1 MRRSVI
7 SNGEC
12 NQPRNKMSRSSRI
25 LLWTLLS
32 MLTLIWVTRLLA
44 LKHGMVLHPD
54 EWVFFSS
61 ASSLFKGSSYQVY
74 KTYPEGAFL
83 MQMPFQMAR
92 QFALQLIQFG
102 DDVQKSGA
110 HLMGRISSVVY
121 FSLGAVLGCTFLHLT
136 QKKTMPV
143 VLFAIAMVFSL
154 FQIEQS
160 RYGTGEAPS
169 FFLVMAILNLLALY
183 LRRNRF
189 SLLCIA
195 AVLTGILGAVKYP
208 QLYFILLPLCT
219 TFLNRRSSKISL
231 LVAIPAVLGCC
242 FLGFVCFSPS
252 LLQREFLTGIISREM
267 DAYVANPNLWTVGT
281 PLGHLVSLQ
290 IYHLLYA
297 DVPLAPILAL
307 FGIVPLFRQHEKD
320 GTASFLRVIP
330 FIFLGFFMYNL
341 FVPTL
346 FFRTYYIYFCVCLLY
361 TCIGVSTLL
370 ERKGWKPLML
380 VLLCVMVLRGVF
392 LIGLLSQP
400 QKDASEPLR
409 SNPNWSDRVVVT
421 VLGKAYL
428 YGEISGDLTQIDMLD
443 AFLIQ
448 TPALKSHEF
457 CVTGPYQF
465 GLARTMRFLIRDAD
479 VQRLT
484 DGWDSFRDQNSS
496 FLFEKLYPDAYY
508 ALFGYWLEGST
519 GTPYEFP
526 SAYFYF
532 KP

>member
-1 MRRSVI
+1 MRRSMI
-7 SNGEC
+7 SNEEC
-12 NQPRNKMSRSSRI
+12 NQPQNKMSQSSRI
-25 LLWTLLS
+25 LLWTLIS
-32 MLTLIWVTRLLA
+32 MMTLICVTRLLA
-44 LKHGMVLHPD
+44 LKHGMMLHPD
-54 EWVFFSS
+54 EWVFSSS

-74 KTYPEGAFL
+74 KTYPEGAIL
-83 MQMPFQMAR
+83 MQMPFQISR
-92 QFALQLIQFG
+92 QFVLQLIHFG
-102 DDVQKSGA
+102 GDVQMSGA

-121 FSLGAVLGCTFLHLT
+121 FSLGAMLGCTFLHLT

-160 RYGTGEAPS
+160 RYGTGDVPS
-169 FFLVMAILNLLALY
+169 FFLIMAILNLITLY
-183 LRRNRF
+183 LRRNRL

-208 QLYFILLPLCT
+208 QLYFIFLPLCAT
-219 TFLNRRSSKISL
+219 VLNRRSSKISL
-231 LVAIPAVLGCC
+231 FVAIPAVLGCC

-252 LLQREFLTGIISREM
+252 LLQREFLSGIISREM
-267 DAYVANPNLWTVGT
+267 DAYVANPNLWAVGT
-281 PLGHLVSLQ
+281 PLGHLVSLLT
-290 IYHLLYA
+290 YHLLYT

-307 FGIVPLFRQHEKD
+307 IGIVPLFRQREKD
-320 GTASFLRVIP
+320 STASFLRVIL
-330 FIFLGFFMYNL
+330 FIFLGFFIYNL

-346 FFRTYYIYFCVCLLY
+346 FFRTYYIYFSVCLLY

-380 VLLCVMVLRGVF
+380 VLLCAMVLRGVF
-392 LIGLLSQP
+392 LICLLSQP
-400 QKDASEPLR
+400 QKDANEPLL

-428 YGEISGDLTQIDMLD
+428 YGEISGDLTEIDMLD

-448 TPALKSHEF
+448 TPALKTREF

-484 DGWDSFRDQNSS
+484 DGWDSFRDQNAPY
-496 FLFEKLYPDAYY
+496 LFEKLYPDFYY

-519 GTPYEFP
+519 GTPFEFP
-526 SAYFYF
+526 SAYFYY

>member
-1 MRRSVI
+1 M
-7 SNGEC
+7 
-12 NQPRNKMSRSSRI
+12 
-25 LLWTLLS
+25 LLVTVLF
-32 MLTLIWVTRLLA
+32 MLALIGITRLLT

-83 MQMPFQMAR
+83 LQMPFQMVR
-92 QFALQLIQFG
+92 QFALQLIHFG
-102 DDVQKSGA
+102 GDVQKSGS
-110 HLMGRISSVVY
+110 HLMGRVSSIVY

-136 QKKTMPV
+136 QKKTLPV
-143 VLFAIAMVFSL
+143 VFFAIAMVFSL

-189 SLLCIA
+189 SLLCVA
-195 AVLTGILGAVKYP
+195 AVLSGMMGAVKYP
-208 QLYFILLPLCT
+208 QLYFVLLHLCAAV
-219 TFLNRRSSKISL
+219 LNRRSSRVSL
-231 LVAIPAVLGCC
+231 FVTIPAVLGCC

-281 PLGHLVSLQ
+281 PLGHFISLL
-290 IYHLLYA
+290 IYHTLYA
-297 DVPLAPILAL
+297 DIPFAPIFAL
-307 FGIVPLFRQHEKD
+307 IGIIPLFRQRDQD
-320 GTASFLRVIP
+320 GTAKFLRVIP
-330 FIFLGFFMYNL
+330 FVFLGFFMYNL

-346 FFRTYYIYFCVCLLY
+346 FFRTYYIYFCVCIFY
-361 TCIGVSTLL
+361 TCMGLSALVK
-370 ERKGWKPLML
+370 RKRWKPLVL
-380 VLLCVMVLRGVF
+380 ALLCVMVLRGGF

-400 QKDASEPLR
+400 QKDVSEPLR
-409 SNPNWSDRVVVT
+409 SNANWKDRAAVT
-421 VLGKAYL
+421 VLGNAFL
-428 YGEISGDLTQIDMLD
+428 YGEIPGDVNKVDVSN
-443 AFLIQ
+443 AFVTQ
-448 TPALKSHEF
+448 TPSLSTGEF

-465 GLARTMRFLIRDAD
+465 GLARTMRFLIHDAD

-484 DGWDSFRDQNSS
+484 DGWNSFRDQNAPY
-496 FLFEKLYPDAYY
+496 LFEKLYPDGYY

-526 SAYFYF
+526 SAYFYY